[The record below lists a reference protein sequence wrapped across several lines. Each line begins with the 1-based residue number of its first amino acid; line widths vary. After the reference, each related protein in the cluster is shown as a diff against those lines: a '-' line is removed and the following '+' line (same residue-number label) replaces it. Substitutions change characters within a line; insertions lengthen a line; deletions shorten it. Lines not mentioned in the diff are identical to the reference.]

1 MNPGYF
7 ASYTRVIG
15 QTSGYLE
22 ERDYQEKILVLAG
35 IERETGKSV
44 EEILE
49 GRAKKKPGTRRTSV
63 R

>member
-22 ERDYQEKILVLAG
+22 ERDYQEKILALAG
-35 IERETGKSV
+35 IERETGKSI

-49 GRAKKKPGTRRTSV
+49 GRAKKRLAARQTSG